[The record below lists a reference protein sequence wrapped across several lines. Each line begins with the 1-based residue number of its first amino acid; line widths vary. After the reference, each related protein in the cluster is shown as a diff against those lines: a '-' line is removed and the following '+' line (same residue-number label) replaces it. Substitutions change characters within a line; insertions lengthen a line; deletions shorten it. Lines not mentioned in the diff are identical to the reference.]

1 MIFHKSQ
8 PAVGAPADLCYK
20 ITHMRSIFRLILVA
34 AGIWLA
40 GFLAGCTSSPMV
52 SSPGT
57 KESLEPSKFEPLTDI
72 PIPSGS
78 KLDPDNSLIL
88 GGPENWVGRAVLN
101 VNLSMADATV
111 FYQKQMPSFG
121 WDLVTVTQGKI
132 TSMTFTRPERVAS
145 LQIEPKTFGGS
156 SVTIIMAP
164 RQPKTEP
171 KPEAAPAPQ
180 VK

>member
-1 MIFHKSQ
+1 M
-8 PAVGAPADLCYK
+8 VGVAPDLCYK
-20 ITHMRSIFRLILVA
+20 FGDMKSLIRLILVA
-34 AGIWLA
+34 AGILLA
-40 GFLAGCTSSPMV
+40 GFLAGCTSSPTV
-52 SSPGT
+52 SSPAT
-57 KESLEPSKFEPLTDI
+57 KESLEPSKFQPLTDI

-78 KLDPDNSLIL
+78 KLDPDSSLIL
-88 GGPENWVGRAVLN
+88 GDPEHWVGKAVLN

-145 LQIEPKTFGGS
+145 MQIEPKTFGGS